1 MKKFLNVLAAEAG
14 KILLKYFRTDLTIE
28 YKSRTNPVTRADR
41 ESEQKIKSLIRKR
54 FPNDRFICEESCP
67 LPAKIDDKK
76 RYWIVDPL
84 DGTVNFTH
92 GFGTFC
98 VSIAV
103 MENRQITAGVV
114 SNPFTGEIFFAE
126 KGKGTFRN
134 GKKTYVSRIA
144 KMPESL
150 LVTGFPYYTYKNP
163 KNVFALFNRFAVRAQ
178 GIRRLGSAAL
188 DLCYAAEGI
197 FEGFW
202 EENLG
207 PWDVAA
213 GSLIVKE
220 AGGTV
225 TDFSGGEDYIFGG
238 NIVASN
244 SKIHKNML
252 KIIDAAGQQARAG
265 EKCFSG

>member
-1 MKKFLNVLAAEAG
+1 MKTFLSEVAAESG
-14 KILLKYFRTDLTIE
+14 KILLKYFRTDLKIE
-28 YKSRTNPVTRADR
+28 FKSRSNPVTRADR
-41 ESEQKIKSLIRKR
+41 ESENKIKSLIRKK
-54 FPNDRFICEESCP
+54 FPRDRFVCEESCP
-67 LPAKIDDKK
+67 QPEKIDAGK

-98 VSIAV
+98 VSIAA
-103 MENRQITAGVV
+103 MENGEITAGVV
-114 SNPFTGEIFFAE
+114 SNPHTGEIFFAE
-126 KGKGTFRN
+126 KGKGSFRN
-134 GKKTYVSRIA
+134 GKKILVSPNP
-144 KMPESL
+144 KMQEAL

-163 KNVFALFNRFAVRAQ
+163 KNVFALFNKFATRAQ

-188 DLCYAAEGI
+188 DLCYVAEGI
-197 FEGFW
+197 FGGFW

-213 GSLIVKE
+213 GALVVTE

-225 TDFSGGEDYIFGG
+225 TDYSGRKNYIFGR

-252 KIIDAAGQQARAG
+252 KIIG
-265 EKCFSG
+265 SL